1 MTAVTAAP
9 APPTRSIGPRL
20 GREAMRARFQPRPV
34 ASTWPGAICD
44 RQTVTRLATAA
55 PLVIGNPVV
64 QAKRVRGLRHLLDW
78 LAGQPGG
85 TWQRRWVDSGAE
97 ALGARWRQMPIA
109 WLQARGRRSAWLPSE
124 LSSALLALIFA
135 DVVRPT
141 LSWLVRTPS
150 IKCELAD
157 GLSLV
162 RDPAGFA
169 RLREHC
175 RTSPGIAQRG
185 ARFAAQRAGVIVA
198 AKGGTLADIV
208 VGDVLELVD
217 TETALLAAWPRDV
230 PAFYQALRDLGLL
243 GEQAPPRLRQLRTG
257 GQLTP
262 EQLVDR
268 YRLDCRP
275 IRDLL
280 VSYLRERQPSLD
292 YNSLRDLSY
301 FLARCFWKDLE
312 IHHPGVDSL
321 HLAPEVAAAWR
332 DRLRSKQSAG
342 P

>member
-1 MTAVTAAP
+1 M
-9 APPTRSIGPRL
+9 
-20 GREAMRARFQPRPV
+20 
-34 ASTWPGAICD
+34 
-44 RQTVTRLATAA
+44 
-55 PLVIGNPVV
+55 
-64 QAKRVRGLRHLLDW
+64 
-78 LAGQPGG
+78 
-85 TWQRRWVDSGAE
+85 
-97 ALGARWRQMPIA
+97 
-109 WLQARGRRSAWLPSE
+109 
-124 LSSALLALIFA
+124 
-135 DVVRPT
+135 
-141 LSWLVRTPS
+141 
-150 IKCELAD
+150 
-157 GLSLV
+157 
-162 RDPAGFA
+162 
-169 RLREHC
+169 
-175 RTSPGIAQRG
+175 
-185 ARFAAQRAGVIVA
+185 A

-292 YNSLRDLSY
+292 YNSLRDLVLLPGPMRSGRTWRSTTR
-301 FLARCFWKDLE
+301 ASTRCTC
-312 IHHPGVDSL
+312 
-321 HLAPEVAAAWR
+321 APEVAAAWR

-342 P
+342 PRPDTGEPIPRISYRSCLVKVRAFYLDLSQWALEDPARWATWVAPCPVGRDVEHRKLKRHRKARMDARTRERLPVLPVLVATVERRRAAAARLLAAAHTAEPGHAFTASGQQLTRLDVRSGKTDGQRPGRGIGATCDTRRSTRSGPGPR